1 MPSSP
6 RSSMTTSSRPLRA
19 KRRTGSPPPDYGNL
33 TYADI
38 IADFCTTTPTSAG
51 AYVREQLIRTYNMR
65 QTEREALEEQAVL
78 IKALRISQA
87 QMDAHRPRGNSL
99 GGVSR
104 VFPLDKDNG

>member
-6 RSSMTTSSRPLRA
+6 RSSTTTSSRPQRKA
-19 KRRTGSPPPDYGNL
+19 AHRITGLGHYGNL

-65 QTEREALEEQAVL
+65 QTEGSPRRTGRAHQGATDQQLKWMLIALAG
-78 IKALRISQA
+78 IALA
-87 QMDAHRPRGNSL
+87 GYL
-99 GGVSR
+99 GFSAR
-104 VFPLDKDNG
+104 